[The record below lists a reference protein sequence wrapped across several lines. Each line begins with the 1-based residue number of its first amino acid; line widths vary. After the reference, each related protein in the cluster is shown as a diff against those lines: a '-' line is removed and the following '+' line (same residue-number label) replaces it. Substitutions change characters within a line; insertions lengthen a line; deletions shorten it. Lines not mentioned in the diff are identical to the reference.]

1 MNEKLTVKNFGPIR
15 DAELELKKTTVLI
28 GPQGSGKST
37 LAKLVAIF
45 NDYSL
50 LMSELHW
57 SDVKNN
63 QFKTY
68 SIHNFF
74 EKETELTWTSVRSNS
89 KIVNNKIESTL
100 SASVEEALLIFDSEN
115 YMRDTFES
123 FKSFVHKRNQ
133 SNDSNG
139 NRFALSSKF
148 FSTYLSELFPISK
161 YIPTE
166 RQFISSISESA
177 LGLINSGIALNKTIT
192 TFGSDF
198 ERARKYFS
206 KNENVSIDYLGINYK
221 YENGVDVISH
231 NNSKESNSIKIPD
244 IRLSESASG
253 YQSVVPIHVV
263 VDFFTFQENVLLDVE
278 ALSTPGTYT
287 IFLIEEP
294 ELNLYPTAQKGLISY
309 LVDRCNQ
316 VADELLITTHSPYV
330 LSSLNILLLAYK
342 VWQKHPGKEAEI
354 AAIVPKE
361 SWLNP
366 EEFAAYY
373 VADGTVRSII
383 GEGTGLISENEL
395 DDVSEDLAG
404 EQDAL
409 MNIFHQPVNETTN

>member
-1 MNEKLTVKNFGPIR
+1 M
-15 DAELELKKTTVLI
+15 
-28 GPQGSGKST
+28 
-37 LAKLVAIF
+37 
-45 NDYSL
+45 
-50 LMSELHW
+50 
-57 SDVKNN
+57 
-63 QFKTY
+63 
-68 SIHNFF
+68 
-74 EKETELTWTSVRSNS
+74 
-89 KIVNNKIESTL
+89 
-100 SASVEEALLIFDSEN
+100 
-115 YMRDTFES
+115 
-123 FKSFVHKRNQ
+123 
-133 SNDSNG
+133 
-139 NRFALSSKF
+139 
-148 FSTYLSELFPISK
+148 
-161 YIPTE
+161 
-166 RQFISSISESA
+166 
-177 LGLINSGIALNKTIT
+177 
-192 TFGSDF
+192 
-198 ERARKYFS
+198 
-206 KNENVSIDYLGINYK
+206 
-221 YENGVDVISH
+221 ISH